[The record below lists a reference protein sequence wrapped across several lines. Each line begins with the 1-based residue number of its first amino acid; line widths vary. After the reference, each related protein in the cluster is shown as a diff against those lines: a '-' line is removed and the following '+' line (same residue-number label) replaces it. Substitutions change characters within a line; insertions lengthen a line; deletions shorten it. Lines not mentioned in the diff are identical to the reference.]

1 MDAVDDRTSSREF
14 GVYLHVPFCSRR
26 CDYCAFATWA
36 DRHHLQQSYMEALLA
51 DVRRADLTPVT
62 SVFVGGGTPT
72 LVDPHL
78 LAAVLRASEEG
89 ASICMLR
96 RHRLAMLR
104 AWVEQCAKRYGGLIR

>member
-62 SVFVGGGTPT
+62 SEIG
-72 LVDPHL
+72 
-78 LAAVLRASEEG
+78 RA
-89 ASICMLR
+89 
-96 RHRLAMLR
+96 H
-104 AWVEQCAKRYGGLIR
+104 V